1 MGCAELNDT
10 EFSQPYYNMTVHNMY
25 STAIVYN
32 LTSVGAATINPFI
45 EGNDSV
51 QMQAAYSW
59 NYGSVRFFDGS
70 SGSYSAQ
77 MLLSVPA
84 GQSAVVQVMFSAP
97 ADASPELFPI
107 YSGYVTVSATGS
119 AAANPTVRVPYAGM
133 VGRWKQAAV
142 WSRHSEFGAAGFYDR
157 STYEV
162 LSEGAAV
169 SATNGTILYV
179 AVSTAS
185 RLGRVEVVSQADG
198 SSYIAVVD
206 FMDSETLLPTG
217 DQGALYFSP
226 LYRNAPDE
234 YWSPYITLWTGLV
247 IPFNMSYDGD
257 AIQLGP
263 GQYTLSFLAQ
273 KHFGNATDPL
283 DTISTTVNLTA

>member
-59 NYGSVRFFDGS
+59 NYGSVRFLDGS

-142 WSRHSEFGAAGFYDR
+142 WSRQSEFGAAGFYDR
-157 STYEV
+157 STLEV

-169 SATNGTILYV
+169 SAANGTIVYV

-185 RLGRVEVVSQADG
+185 RFGRVEVVSQADG
-198 SSYIAVVD
+198 SSYIAIVD
-206 FMDSETLLPTG
+206 FMDSDTLLPTG
-217 DQGALYFSP
+217 DLGALYFSP

-247 IPFNMSYDGD
+247 FPFNMSYDGD

>member
-59 NYGSVRFFDGS
+59 NYGSVRFLDG

-84 GQSAVVQVMFSAP
+84 GQSAVVQVMFAAP

-142 WSRHSEFGAAGFYDR
+142 WSRQSEFGAAGFYDR

-206 FMDSETLLPTG
+206 IIDSETLLPTG

-234 YWSPYITLWTGLV
+234 NWSPYITLWTGLV